1 MRYVSLSGFLFLLMV
16 DLRVKATD
24 RKESL
29 GQVYEAIG
37 KTGKHVG
44 CVRLASACGV
54 CEVKERDV
62 SDAAC
67 VCVFAQDT

>member
-1 MRYVSLSGFLFLLMV
+1 M
-16 DLRVKATD
+16 KATD